1 MRILC
6 VHGFGSSPNV
16 QSLEFVHM
24 CPSADQAFC
33 CLGNESTSWYAS
45 TIRSSATPKSLR
57 EPPSKIAADKLYL

>member
-16 QSLEFVHM
+16 QSLVFDHM
-24 CPSADQAFC
+24 CPSADPAFC
-33 CLGNESTSWYAS
+33 CLGNESTNWYIG

-57 EPPSKIAADKLYL
+57 EPSSKITADNLYL